1 MTSIKFFCVTENTPE
16 KSQDWWTR
24 KKLTYSNGK
33 YPKHHTHTP
42 TTESP
47 TRPETMD
54 ALPIDMQS
62 LIWKTFYTNHVMEEF
77 QLITRS
83 KFHNFNSHLP
93 ISVRYNWMK
102 KTYCDDIIYCEDKY
116 K

>member
-1 MTSIKFFCVTENTPE
+1 MFF
-16 KSQDWWTR
+16 D
-24 KKLTYSNGK
+24 
-33 YPKHHTHTP
+33 
-42 TTESP
+42 
-47 TRPETMD
+47 M
-54 ALPIDMQS
+54 PIDIQEYV
-62 LIWKTFYTNHVMEEF
+62 WKSYYKNQVMSEF
-77 QLITRS
+77 QLISTRA